1 MCSCI
6 TCSICGKTENVP
18 GTVKAETTKE
28 VTCTEDGSI
37 KYTATISFNDQ
48 TYTTSKIETVQKMVI
63 NMMTMA
69 YVQYVD
75 TRNQ

>member
-1 MCSCI
+1 MFLI
-6 TCSICGKTENVP
+6 W
-18 GTVKAETTKE
+18 KAETTKE

-48 TYTTSKIETVQKMVI
+48 TYTTSKIVRYRKLVI

-75 TRNQ
+75 NKNQ